1 MHTHSQKRA
10 GPKTA
15 RPARKTDDAKSPL
28 NAYMRDVA
36 KGEVLSANDEKRLA
50 LRIADLKR
58 RHWRALLSYPPFVP
72 GIVDLILEVLG
83 EQIVADDDDGESKPK
98 GAPVDLL
105 EALRRSSRSY
115 RDRETRS
122 NKDAYEAARDQAALA
137 MADADVDSEVA
148 DRLMADLDAVDG
160 GRRDSVSIKITFPP
174 KNSRPFAEYHHRVR
188 NSGTAMR
195 YAKHAFVKA
204 NLRLVI
210 SIANRFDYG
219 LLPLQDLIQEGNVG
233 LMKAVDRFDV
243 ERGFRF
249 STYASW
255 WIRHAINRAI
265 ANKGRTVRLPA
276 HVTADQQKLARATR
290 EFETAQGRKPSTGD
304 LAGLTGLA
312 EVRVRKLRKIPLE
325 PAVSL
330 DVPLGEGDSR
340 SMLDLVADPDS
351 DAAAEQL
358 EADDMQSVLR
368 DLISELAPI
377 EVDILTNRFGLD
389 NDGDVLTLRELGERH
404 SLSRERIRQL
414 QERALGKLRREF
426 ERRQLV

>member
-1 MHTHSQKRA
+1 MPTHSQKRT

-15 RPARKTDDAKSPL
+15 RPARKTDDGKSPL
-28 NAYMRDVA
+28 NSYMRDVA
-36 KGEVLSANDEKRLA
+36 RGEVLSAEDEKRLA
-50 LRIADLKR
+50 TRIADLTR
-58 RHWRALLSYPPFVP
+58 GHWRALLGYPPFIP
-72 GIVDLILEVLG
+72 GIVDQILKALG
-83 EQIVADDDDGESKPK
+83 EGATGDEQNEGRPK

-105 EALRRSSRSY
+105 ESLRRTSRAY

-122 NKDAYEAARDQAALA
+122 NKDAYEAARDAAASA
-137 MADADVDSEVA
+137 MAIADVDGEVA
-148 DRLMADLDAVDG
+148 DRLMADLDAVDA
-160 GRRDSVSIKITFPP
+160 GRRESVTIKITFPP
-174 KNSRPFAEYHHRVR
+174 KRSRPFSDYHQKVR
-188 NSGTAMR
+188 NTGTAMR

-233 LMKAVDRFDV
+233 LLKAVDRFDV

-290 EFETAQGRKPSTGD
+290 EFETAEGRKPSSGD

-312 EVRVRKLRKIPLE
+312 EVRVKKLRKIPLE

-330 DVPLGEGDSR
+330 DLPLGEGDSR
-340 SMLDLVADPDS
+340 SMLDLVADPNS

-358 EADDMQSVLR
+358 EADDMQAVLR
-368 DLISELAPI
+368 DLLSELAPI

-414 QERALGKLRREF
+414 QERALSKLRREF
-426 ERRQLV
+426 ERRALV